1 MKTTLAV
8 LTVVLGVTMPATT
21 NAQQT
26 QAPSPAAD
34 VGATCPLGRVAAVR
48 GADAVAR
55 EGGGFL
61 AARDHGV
68 HGAVD
73 LAGLPGEAVF
83 AVASGTAVV
92 ASRDDWGA
100 LGRTVVIDHQDGGY
114 TVYGHLR
121 TVEVDPN
128 SEIEAG
134 QMIGTVGYSGDA
146 GKLQEKNLPPY
157 LHFGYF
163 RAVSGRADDIA
174 ASLEHLKL
182 YGDDGVE
189 PGPAGDLPVGI
200 DDPALAVS
208 SVTCWDA
215 AVPAV
220 ADTKP

>member
-8 LTVVLGVTMPATT
+8 LTVVLGVAISATM
-21 NAQQT
+21 NAQET
-26 QAPSPAAD
+26 QPPSPAAE
-34 VGATCPLGRVAAVR
+34 VGAACPLGRVAAVR

-61 AARDHGV
+61 AARDNGI

-73 LAGLPGEAVF
+73 LAGIPGEAVF
-83 AVASGTAVV
+83 AVASGTVMV

-163 RAVSGRADDIA
+163 RAVSARADDIA
-174 ASLEHLKL
+174 ASLEHIKVF
-182 YGDDGVE
+182 GEDGVE
-189 PGPAGDLPVGI
+189 QGPTGDLTAGI
-200 DDPALAVS
+200 DDPASAVS
-208 SVTCWDA
+208 SATCWDE

-220 ADTKP
+220 AGTKP